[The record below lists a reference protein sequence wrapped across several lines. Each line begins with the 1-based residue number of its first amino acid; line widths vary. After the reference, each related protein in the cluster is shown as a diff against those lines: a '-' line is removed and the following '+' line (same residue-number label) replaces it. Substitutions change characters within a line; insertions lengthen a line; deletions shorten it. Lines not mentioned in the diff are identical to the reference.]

1 MAGFPPRRPRPVFKN
16 LLLYRIAPDW
26 AIEFADLDAAL
37 GQARFAECGAT
48 QPRSAGWVAPRGDA
62 HGALVESVAGH
73 WLLTLMVESKLVP
86 GSVVK
91 RQVDALAAKIEQDT
105 GRKPGRKQRQE
116 LKDQALLELLPMAF
130 TKRGTVRVWIAPAE
144 RLLAID
150 AGSQARADE
159 VLTALT
165 DALPGFA
172 AQPINTAQSP
182 AAAMADWLVSGEPP
196 AGFTVDR
203 DCELK
208 AADGEKAAV
217 RYARHTLEIAEI
229 RDHIAAGKHP
239 TRLALTWNGRVSF
252 VLTEGLQ
259 IKRLAFEDGVFEKQ
273 PGASRD
279 ENFDADAAIS
289 TGELLPLV
297 GDLLDALGGEQAL
310 GDAAA
315 APAAQPAEGAAGAA
329 AAPAA
334 ATAPAGGRSADL
346 PPWEAGPA

>member
-1 MAGFPPRRPRPVFKN
+1 MFKN
-16 LLLYRIAPDW
+16 LLIYRVAPDW
-26 AIEFADLDAAL
+26 TAEFTDLESAL
-37 GQARFAECGAT
+37 DKARFVECGAT
-48 QPRSAGWVAPRGDA
+48 QPRSAGWVSPRGQA
-62 HGALVESVAGH
+62 HGALVEAVAGH
-73 WLLTLMVESKLVP
+73 WLMTLMVESKLVP
-86 GSVVK
+86 GAVVK
-91 RQVDALAAKIEQDT
+91 RRIDALAEKIEQDT
-105 GRKPGRKQRQE
+105 GRKPGRKARQE
-116 LKDQALLELLPMAF
+116 LKDQAMLELLPMAF

-165 DALPGFA
+165 EALPGFA
-172 AQPINTAQSP
+172 AQPINTALSP

-196 AGFTVDR
+196 AGFSIDR

-208 AADGEKAAV
+208 AAEGEKPAV

-229 RDHIAAGKHP
+229 REHIAAGKHP

-289 TGELLPLV
+289 TGELLPMV

-310 GDAAA
+310 GAGGGESDPNRPAAAAAAAA
-315 APAAQPAEGAAGAA
+315 APAAGNP
-329 AAPAA
+329 P
-334 ATAPAGGRSADL
+334 GGEM

>member
-1 MAGFPPRRPRPVFKN
+1 MFKN
-16 LLLYRIAPDW
+16 LLIYRVAPDW
-26 AIEFADLDAAL
+26 TAEFTDLESAL
-37 GQARFAECGAT
+37 DKARFVECGAT
-48 QPRSAGWVAPRGDA
+48 QPRSAGWVSPRGQA
-62 HGALVESVAGH
+62 HGALVEAVAGH
-73 WLLTLMVESKLVP
+73 WLMTLMVESKLVP
-86 GSVVK
+86 GAVVK
-91 RQVDALAAKIEQDT
+91 RRIDALAEKIEQDT
-105 GRKPGRKQRQE
+105 GRKPGRKARQE
-116 LKDQALLELLPMAF
+116 LKDQAMLELLPMAF

-165 DALPGFA
+165 EALPGFA
-172 AQPINTAQSP
+172 AQPINTALSP

-196 AGFTVDR
+196 AGFSIDR

-208 AADGEKAAV
+208 AAEGEKPAV

-229 RDHIAAGKHP
+229 REHIAAGKHP

-289 TGELLPLV
+289 TGELLPMV

-310 GDAAA
+310 GAGGSESDPNRPAAAAAAAA
-315 APAAQPAEGAAGAA
+315 APAAGNP
-329 AAPAA
+329 P
-334 ATAPAGGRSADL
+334 GGEM

>member
-1 MAGFPPRRPRPVFKN
+1 MFKN
-16 LLLYRIAPDW
+16 LLIYRIAPDW
-26 AIEFADLDAAL
+26 AAEFADLDQAL
-37 GQARFAECGAT
+37 GKARFAECGAT
-48 QPRSAGWVAPRGDA
+48 QPRSAGWVSPRGES
-62 HGALVESVAGH
+62 HGALVEAVAGH
-73 WLLTLMVESKLVP
+73 WLMTLMVESKLVP
-86 GSVVK
+86 GAVVK
-91 RQVDALAAKIEQDT
+91 RQVDALAAKIEQET
-105 GRKPGRKQRQE
+105 GRKPGRKARQE
-116 LKDQALLELLPMAF
+116 LKDQAMLELLPMAF

-165 DALPGFA
+165 EALPGFA
-172 AQPINTAQSP
+172 AQPINTAVSP

-196 AGFTVDR
+196 AGFTIDR

-208 AADGEKAAV
+208 AADGEKPAV

-229 RDHIAAGKHP
+229 REHIAAGKQP

-259 IKRLAFEDGVFEKQ
+259 IKKLAFEDGVFEKQ

-289 TGELLPLV
+289 TGELLPLI

-310 GDAAA
+310 GAGAATPAAPAAPAPEKAA
-315 APAAQPAEGAAGAA
+315 APAATP
-329 AAPAA
+329 P
-334 ATAPAGGRSADL
+334 GGDV
-346 PPWEAGPA
+346 PPWETRPA

>member
-1 MAGFPPRRPRPVFKN
+1 MFKN
-16 LLLYRIAPDW
+16 LLIYRVAPDW
-26 AIEFADLDAAL
+26 TAEFTDLESAL
-37 GQARFAECGAT
+37 DKARFVECGAT
-48 QPRSAGWVAPRGDA
+48 QPRSAGWVSPRGQA
-62 HGALVESVAGH
+62 HGALVEAVAGH
-73 WLLTLMVESKLVP
+73 WLMTLMVESKLVP
-86 GSVVK
+86 GAVVK
-91 RQVDALAAKIEQDT
+91 RRIDALAEKIEQDT
-105 GRKPGRKQRQE
+105 GRKPGRKARQE
-116 LKDQALLELLPMAF
+116 LKDQAMLELLPMAF

-165 DALPGFA
+165 EALPGFA
-172 AQPINTAQSP
+172 AQPINTTLSP

-196 AGFTVDR
+196 AGFTIDR

-208 AADGEKAAV
+208 AAEGEKPAV

-229 RDHIAAGKHP
+229 REHIAAGKHP

-289 TGELLPLV
+289 TGELLPMV

-310 GDAAA
+310 GAGGGESDPNRPAAAATAAA
-315 APAAQPAEGAAGAA
+315 APAAGNP
-329 AAPAA
+329 P
-334 ATAPAGGRSADL
+334 GGEM